1 MRPCMAG
8 GCLPFKRQVRSCSR
22 TVRMAAPDDG
32 GDAPKST
39 IQVLSPASQLA
50 ETTVIVFFKNNVF
63 LLVNLNVQFPP
74 GNDINVPS
82 CGCLCNG

>member
-1 MRPCMAG
+1 
-8 GCLPFKRQVRSCSR
+8 
-22 TVRMAAPDDG
+22 MAAPDDG

-82 CGCLCNG
+82 CSLAMHHPSMHLPTMRWATEI

>member
-1 MRPCMAG
+1 
-8 GCLPFKRQVRSCSR
+8 
-22 TVRMAAPDDG
+22 MAAPDDG

-82 CGCLCNG
+82 CSSLPPKLDY

>member
-1 MRPCMAG
+1 M
-8 GCLPFKRQVRSCSR
+8 V
-22 TVRMAAPDDG
+22 APDDG

-39 IQVLSPASQLA
+39 IQVFTSASQLA

-82 CGCLCNG
+82 

>member
-1 MRPCMAG
+1 
-8 GCLPFKRQVRSCSR
+8 
-22 TVRMAAPDDG
+22 MAAPDDG

-39 IQVLSPASQLA
+39 IQVLTPASQLA

-82 CGCLCNG
+82 WLQRRGRRQLREAILLGSPT

>member
-1 MRPCMAG
+1 
-8 GCLPFKRQVRSCSR
+8 
-22 TVRMAAPDDG
+22 MAAPDDG

-82 CGCLCNG
+82 CPAQCVQGRRGTCGAPRQKPVL

>member
-1 MRPCMAG
+1 
-8 GCLPFKRQVRSCSR
+8 
-22 TVRMAAPDDG
+22 MAAPDDG

-39 IQVLSPASQLA
+39 IQVLTPASQLA

-82 CGCLCNG
+82 CSFLKSFTVCL

>member
-1 MRPCMAG
+1 
-8 GCLPFKRQVRSCSR
+8 
-22 TVRMAAPDDG
+22 MAAPDDG

-39 IQVLSPASQLA
+39 IQVLTPASQLA

-82 CGCLCNG
+82 CIFGNEPYILAWTHHSALDIKSTCS

>member
-1 MRPCMAG
+1 
-8 GCLPFKRQVRSCSR
+8 
-22 TVRMAAPDDG
+22 MAAPDDG

-39 IQVLSPASQLA
+39 IQVLTPASQLA

-82 CGCLCNG
+82 CRARQESDTYSILSTSLLIIRFASGI

>member
-8 GCLPFKRQVRSCSR
+8 GCLPFERQVRSCSR

-50 ETTVIVFFKNNVF
+50 ETTVIVFLKNNVF

-82 CGCLCNG
+82 CMSLS

>member
-1 MRPCMAG
+1 
-8 GCLPFKRQVRSCSR
+8 
-22 TVRMAAPDDG
+22 MAAPDDG

-39 IQVLSPASQLA
+39 IQVLTPASQLA

-82 CGCLCNG
+82 CMAIFQHQFLAVAHACCTYHNFACT